1 MVNFNVPGMTCSH
14 CARTIT
20 NAVQE
25 IDPAAQV
32 NIDLASKTV
41 VVESTA
47 QAERLKVAI
56 QDAGYD
62 VVAQAS

>member
-1 MVNFNVPGMTCSH
+1 MITFQVPGMTCGH

-20 NAVQE
+20 NALQD

-32 NIDLASKTV
+32 NIDLVSKRVAVT
-41 VVESTA
+41 STA
-47 QAERLKVAI
+47 SPEKLRTAI

-62 VVAQAS
+62 VAKDD